1 MGSCTI
7 TLKGKGVYK
16 IGSEVVSLSTTSKT
30 VTNSANE
37 ESFNYDTDFS
47 IRKVSPV
54 KLFNDENAD
63 MPLSQFSQE
72 TTMK

>member
-30 VTNSANE
+30 VTNSADE

-47 IRKVSPV
+47 IIQLNIS
-54 KLFNDENAD
+54 
-63 MPLSQFSQE
+63 
-72 TTMK
+72 T